1 MALAVSHYATVAF
14 YVPIPQLPHPSSC
27 SPQSYLHLLKPFV
40 PLHSR
45 HHRWNASQRRAPILP
60 CRYQIARRGPFL
72 HLQRPPLVA
81 CPRSIL
87 HCQTPEGPTPA
98 VDTPSD
104 HEPSGSPLQAPCRS
118 RNLQYHKP
126 WYHSHCHP
134 TDPSHHPRERRPPK
148 RFEPETGLHFG

>member
-14 YVPIPQLPHPSSC
+14 FVPIHQPPHPSSC
-27 SPQSYLHLLKPFV
+27 SLQSCLHLLKPFV
-40 PLHSR
+40 PLHNR
-45 HHRWNASQRRAPILP
+45 HHRWNASQRRAPILR
-60 CRYQIARRGPFL
+60 CRYQIARRAHSSTSSGRP
-72 HLQRPPLVA
+72 RGVPTVYPPL
-81 CPRSIL
+81 P
-87 HCQTPEGPTPA
+87 TPEGPTPA

-148 RFEPETGLHFG
+148 RFEPETGLQFG